1 MADQSNFSRFPK
13 KQLVFIASKIVDD
26 GFDWQSLDNDYENEY
41 EDCEKTLKNVSSY
54 FNEPVVEEDVQ
65 FFAKFLEINDDLLSQ
80 IFENNDKTLIEQ
92 LIIPQANDYLI
103 EYTVN
108 GSCTFEE
115 EYESTF
121 SSYDKNWVLGSLEVQ
136 RNDGNWD
143 FYSGT
148 LKDTHYDNWEMNDW
162 EVDKVKEA
170 PNNVQES
177 LLDKLVLENTQGVIK
192 SLDKN
197 TLLKLRT
204 LINSRLSSL

>member
-148 LKDTHYDNWEMNDW
+148 LKDTHYDDWEMNDW
-162 EVDKVKEA
+162 EVNKVKEA

-177 LLDKLVLENTQGVIK
+177 RNPRKLLENTEKLIPK
-192 SLDKN
+192 LDKN
-197 TLLKLRT
+197 TLVSLKFLIDKQLRN
-204 LINSRLSSL
+204 L